1 MLEDKP
7 FTDWAISLVHNN
19 LQLKNSF
26 PAPHVFL
33 FNQGH
38 RRWHQCIAKQLNAIW
53 RQFLYI
59 YIPDATWRRRQL
71 WDAHSN
77 RRALIKQMSTRKKKN
92 LESKLMLRSGMK
104 QIGDRFLS
112 TAWVIILALSI
123 ISEPGFPGLEEVLVE
138 LCDIVPIRS
147 CIVNAKPDTIQV
159 SHHLLASQVQKALC
173 RTFC

>member
-1 MLEDKP
+1 MQPEDVASSEMLTQIEEPCLNKC
-7 FTDWAISLVHNN
+7 
-19 LQLKNSF
+19 LQ
-26 PAPHVFL
+26 
-33 FNQGH
+33 G
-38 RRWHQCIAKQLNAIW
+38 
-53 RQFLYI
+53 
-59 YIPDATWRRRQL
+59 
-71 WDAHSN
+71 
-77 RRALIKQMSTRKKKN
+77 KKKN

-123 ISEPGFPGLEEVLVE
+123 ISESGFPGLEEVLVE
-138 LCDIVPIRS
+138 LCVIVPIRS